1 MGRRNAEQ
9 NRGTRNPSLVF
20 SNRDRLGPYRRF
32 LPYALIGAV
41 VLLAAGIWLGTQ
53 LAAPKPAATPTKELP
68 TIRPSGISCA
78 PDRVRPDVEKVD
90 ALMVEFYD
98 ASAIA
103 SQTPADKLPDYIPG
117 LQEIRRRAL
126 ALKVSACLKALQSY
140 QISHMNMVINTLM
153 AFMAKS
159 DQSVLT
165 EGVIQARLLNEEYK
179 KEKARLLGETYVP
192 PATRA
197 PSATAAAGTPGT
209 PGTPPDTPTATP

>member
-1 MGRRNAEQ
+1 MGRRNAEP

-20 SNRDRLGPYRRF
+20 SDRGRFGPYRR
-32 LPYALIGAV
+32 LIPYAAIGAI
-41 VLLAAGIWLGTQ
+41 VLLAAGIGLGT
-53 LAAPKPAATPTKELP
+53 LIAGPRPAAAPTPTKELP
-68 TIRPSGISCA
+68 TIRPSQDSCA

-90 ALMVEFYD
+90 ALMIEFYD

-103 SQTPADKLPDYIPG
+103 SQTPIDELPDRIPG

-126 ALKVSACLKALQSY
+126 ALKVSACLKNLQSY

-159 DQSVLT
+159 DESVLA
-165 EGVIQARLLNEEYK
+165 EGIIQARLLNEEYK

-192 PATRA
+192 PATRTVPPIATGTQTLA
-197 PSATAAAGTPGT
+197 P
-209 PGTPPDTPTATP
+209 